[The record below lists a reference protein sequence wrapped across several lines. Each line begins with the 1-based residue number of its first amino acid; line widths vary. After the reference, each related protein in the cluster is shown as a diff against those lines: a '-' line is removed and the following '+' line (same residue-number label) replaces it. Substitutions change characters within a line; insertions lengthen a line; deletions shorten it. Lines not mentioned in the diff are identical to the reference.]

1 MKDLDAIRAAII
13 LVTALLGS
21 GGGLG
26 LWKLFTGDF
35 LAPYRADQQDLRARI
50 AEAKA
55 DAAAADEKA
64 ERAVQATRR
73 CEEREARLRVVLIA
87 HGIEVGDEDS

>member
-35 LAPYRADQQDLRARI
+35 LAPYRADQQDLRGRVAV
-50 AEAKA
+50 AEEKAENAVERA
-55 DAAAADEKA
+55 DAAVA
-64 ERAVQATRR
+64 ATRR

-87 HGIEVGDEDS
+87 HGIEVGDDDS